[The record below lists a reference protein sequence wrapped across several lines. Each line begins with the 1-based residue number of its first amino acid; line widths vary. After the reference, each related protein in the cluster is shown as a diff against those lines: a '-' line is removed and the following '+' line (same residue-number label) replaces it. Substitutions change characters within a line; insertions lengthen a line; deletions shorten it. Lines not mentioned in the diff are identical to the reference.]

1 MTFNTL
7 IASHLKSDSNKTEI
21 HLIRG
26 LSESGEQIY
35 TYLAIYAHRVR
46 DLKLSLIT
54 KTTDLEEFGVILKS
68 GIGEPD
74 NSTKKY
80 IAETYINDKG

>member
-1 MTFNTL
+1 MVFNDNK
-7 IASHLKSDSNKTEI
+7 KSQKTEI

-26 LSESGEQIY
+26 LSELGEQTY
-35 TYLAIYAHRVR
+35 TYLAIYAHRAR

-54 KTTDLEEFGVILKS
+54 KTTDLEKFGVIIKS

-74 NSTKKY
+74 DATKQY
-80 IAETYINDKG
+80 IQQTYFGEAACVSE